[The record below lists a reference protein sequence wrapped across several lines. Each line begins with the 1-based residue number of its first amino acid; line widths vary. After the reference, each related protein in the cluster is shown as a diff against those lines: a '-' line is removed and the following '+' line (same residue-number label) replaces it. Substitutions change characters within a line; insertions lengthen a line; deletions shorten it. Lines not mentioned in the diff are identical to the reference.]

1 MNKVELLGR
10 LTKDPEVRF
19 TPSNNTMVVSFSV
32 AVNRRFKNDGEQEA
46 DFINCI
52 AWKKTAEFIS
62 KYFKK
67 GAPICICGR
76 IQTRSWDDNG
86 QKRYATEVVV
96 EEVDF
101 AGSKPDNVEAP
112 VDDNTMVADGSDLPF

>member
-10 LTKDPEVRF
+10 LTKDPEVRY
-19 TPSNNTMVVSFSV
+19 TQSTNTMVVSFSV
-32 AVNRRFKNDGEQEA
+32 AVNRRFKKEGEQEA

-52 AWKKTAEFIS
+52 AWSKTAEFIS

-67 GAPICICGR
+67 GAPIGICGR
-76 IQTRSWDDNG
+76 LQTRSWEDNG
-86 QKRYATEVVV
+86 KKHFATEVVV

-101 AGSKPDNVEAP
+101 AGSKPSGVEAP
-112 VDDNTMVADGSDLPF
+112 VDDDTMVADGSDLPF